1 MKTVKINFS
10 DCINEWILTKLAQ
23 KDCWKKTKSCR
34 CSLDLSWS
42 DSPMGVNGL
51 LSKLFKLYKLIG
63 INLPV
68 VWQWL

>member
-1 MKTVKINFS
+1 MKTFKISFS
-10 DCINEWILTKLAQ
+10 DCINKWILTKLAQ

-42 DSPMGVNGL
+42 DSPMGATGL
-51 LSKLFKLYKLIG
+51 LTKLFKLYTF

-68 VWQWL
+68 VCQWL